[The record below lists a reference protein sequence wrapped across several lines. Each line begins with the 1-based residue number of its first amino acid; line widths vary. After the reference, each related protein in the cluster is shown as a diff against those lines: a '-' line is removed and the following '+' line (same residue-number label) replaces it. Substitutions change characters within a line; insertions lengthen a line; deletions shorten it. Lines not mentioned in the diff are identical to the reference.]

1 CTRAYSYSIKLFAA
15 QDSYRLDPRKA
26 SEEAGLIL
34 GDHFDEKTYMKI
46 MADRIEK
53 EIDGYALGNTPF
65 GKTVNIIAGAAFG
78 TLIDRFGLGTFA
90 NKLVGGGVQSG
101 INGLLDL
108 AKVDGETLAPYPA
121 LVYSVFGSKIIEA
134 ALIDQNIGPALHR
147 YFSQKTGLDLY
158 ADMLKQPAVQIDAL
172 RDDLDMLQNGQ
183 DLDKLISRKLER

>member
-1 CTRAYSYSIKLFAA
+1 MRSLLAALLFTCTVAGASAQGRVDDNGRALFLICASRGFDEGCTSAYSYSIKLFAA

-78 TLIDRFGLGTFA
+78 TLIDR
-90 NKLVGGGVQSG
+90 
-101 INGLLDL
+101 
-108 AKVDGETLAPYPA
+108 
-121 LVYSVFGSKIIEA
+121 
-134 ALIDQNIGPALHR
+134 
-147 YFSQKTGLDLY
+147 
-158 ADMLKQPAVQIDAL
+158 
-172 RDDLDMLQNGQ
+172 
-183 DLDKLISRKLER
+183 